1 MTTEA
6 LIGLVFLPLLGA
18 CAAVMP
24 GRFATRFGILAALLP
39 LPWLLVTV
47 TLAVWQ
53 TGSASVEFGGWAVPL
68 GIRLFVDPLAVLM
81 LWLVAITGGTAAV
94 HAWFDFSPGSREGQ
108 TFWPL
113 WLLLTSAMNALFLSA
128 DLFNLY
134 VCLELVTLAAIPLIA
149 LAGTQT
155 AVRASMRYLL
165 LALLA
170 SLLYLLGVALLYNAT
185 GTLDLYLISDV
196 LATAPPLVSA
206 TSFTLITLGLLIKGA
221 VFPLHIWL
229 PRAHASAPG
238 PVSAVL
244 SALVVK
250 TALYLLYRLWLW
262 SAPATLASEGALVL
276 LALLGAAALLYGGIL
291 ALVAERLKLVIAY
304 STVAQLGYLLLIL
317 PMATSSAWPTAW
329 QGGTYQLLSHGLAKA
344 AMFLAAA
351 NILHGLGSD
360 RLNDLERLDQRQP
373 LSLFALALAGVS
385 IMGLPPSGGFLAKW
399 LLLEAS
405 WRSEQWWLLAVLVAG
420 SLLAAAYVFRIL
432 AAALRRDDPTEARAI
447 AASRTIHYV
456 QTTCAL
462 LLALLALA
470 AGFAAA
476 PVLQFIDTGAPQAW
490 SHP

>member
-1 MTTEA
+1 MTSEA
-6 LIGLVFLPLLGA
+6 LVAVIFLPLLGA

-24 GRFATRFGILAALLP
+24 GRFPARLGIVAGLLP
-39 LPWLLVTV
+39 LPGLLVAV
-47 TLAVWQ
+47 TLAVWHD
-53 TGSASVEFGGWAVPL
+53 GPAWLELGGWAAPL

-81 LWLVAITGGTAAV
+81 LWMVAIIGGIAAA
-94 HAWFDFSPGSREGQ
+94 HAWFDFPPGTGTGQ
-108 TFWPL
+108 KFWPL
-113 WLLLTSAMNALFLSA
+113 WLLLISAMNALFLSA

-134 VCLELVTLAAIPLIA
+134 VCLELVTLTAIPLIA
-149 LAGTQT
+149 LAGSKT
-155 AVRASMRYLL
+155 AIRASMRYLL

-185 GTLDLYLISDV
+185 GTLDLYLVSDG
-196 LATAPPLVSA
+196 LGAAPPMVVTTALA
-206 TSFTLITLGLLIKGA
+206 LISLGLLLKGA

-229 PRAHASAPG
+229 PQAHASAPG

-250 TALYLLYRLWLW
+250 TAIYLLYRLWLW
-262 SAPATLASEGALVL
+262 SVPATVAAEGALTL
-276 LALLGAAALLYGGIL
+276 LAVLGAGALLYGGVL
-291 ALVAERLKLVIAY
+291 ALLQERLKLVIAY

-317 PMATSSAWPTAW
+317 PMASSSAWPIAW

-360 RLNDLERLDQRQP
+360 RLSDLQRLDQRQP
-373 LSLFALALAGVS
+373 LSLFALAMAGVS

-399 LLLEAS
+399 LLLEAT
-405 WRSEQWWLLAVLVAG
+405 WRSGQWWLLAVLVAG

-432 AAALRRDDPTEARAI
+432 AATLRRDDPTEARP
-447 AASRTIHYV
+447 AAETRSIPAA
-456 QTTCAL
+456 QTACAL

-476 PVLQFIDTGAPQAW
+476 PLLEFIEAGTPGTW
-490 SHP
+490 SSP